1 MAHFMKS
8 AERKTAPK
16 QQTLPPLENGDCMD
30 QKTYHERYEAMPED
44 TRAEL
49 IGGIVYMA
57 SPQKLPHGRT
67 NKNVGRLLDA
77 YEDATEGTE
86 SLAAITD
93 VLGPDSEPEPDDC
106 LRILPE
112 FGGQSREDEDGYLIG
127 SPELVVETGF
137 TTESR
142 DLNQKKADY
151 EKAGVREYVV
161 VALRSMKVFWFTL
174 RRGKYQEMKPDS
186 DGIYRSKVF
195 PGLWLDPEALLC
207 RDRKKLL
214 AVLQRGLASKEH
226 KEFVAELATKR
237 KHK

>member
-1 MAHFMKS
+1 MTRIMTS
-8 AERKTAPK
+8 VERRTRPPRE
-16 QQTLPPLENGDCMD
+16 LPPLENGDFMD
-30 QKTYHERYEAMPED
+30 QKTFHERYEAMPED

-112 FGGQSREDEDGYLIG
+112 YGGQSREDVNGYLIG
-127 SPELVVETGF
+127 SPELIVETAF

-186 DGIYRSKVF
+186 DGIYRSRVF
-195 PGLWLDPEALLC
+195 PGLWIDPEALL
-207 RDRKKLL
+207 RRNRKRLM
-214 AVLQRGLASKEH
+214 AVLRQGLASEEH
-226 KEFVAELATKR
+226 QRFLKKLVTK
-237 KHK
+237 